1 MNSLNLAPVFY
12 RARGSRDIMSGWQA
26 RTTGDIYAID
36 DTGAGYVLEVGARP
50 AFKVGDR
57 LRFTRPIDLHPTDY
71 IAADE
76 RAHVVE
82 VDAETGVVSLWVEGV
97 HIGLGDGVPVLKI
110 SPRDDVE
117 AASCIEHFSDRRWW
131 QLKRLGVIGG
141 VRGDLLALST
151 LFVTM
156 PLTAIL
162 HSIAPERPSTFF
174 FVMAVVW
181 SALVLGP
188 RAAVALS
195 LVTPLAFNLVC
206 PPIGSLVGFTFEDG
220 LVLLMEL
227 TIAAAFPWLVSKGAA
242 KLNTV
247 VDYVKQH

>member
-1 MNSLNLAPVFY
+1 MNSLNLVPVFY
-12 RARGSRDIMSGWQA
+12 RARGSRDIMAGWQA

-36 DTGAGYVLEVGARP
+36 DTGTGYALVVGARP
-50 AFKVGDR
+50 AFKVGQR

-131 QLKRLGVIGG
+131 QLRRLGVLGG

-151 LFVTM
+151 LLVTM

-162 HSIAPERPSTFF
+162 HSIVPGRTSAFF

-181 SALVLGP
+181 SALVLGQ

-195 LVTPLAFNLVC
+195 LVTPFAFNLVC
-206 PPIGSLVGFTFEDG
+206 PPIGQISGFTLGEC
-220 LVLLMEL
+220 VLFLLEL
-227 TIAAAFPWLVSKGAA
+227 FVAVSFPWFVSKGAST
-242 KLNTV
+242 LNTV